1 MSALTKKYEAL
12 SLRERAFVVLALLAI
27 LILVWDTYLMDP
39 LRRARTGLQ
48 SELDA
53 ASASGVSA
61 TSADASDPRQQSI
74 KQAGELQT
82 RLASLDAQLKS
93 TARGFVSADRM
104 IEVLHDVLDR
114 QGRLELVSIR
124 NLPVT
129 SLVPPAEANAGAGAG
144 APTVAASAELQ
155 PPYVHSIELVVDGQY
170 SDVLDYLGQLEAL
183 PWKFRWTYRYASS
196 RWRSSSSSRSPKRWR
211 LMPASWCWTNRPR
224 PSRPVRSSTCS
235 R

>member
-1 MSALTKKYEAL
+1 MSALAKKYEAL
-12 SLRERAFVVLALLAI
+12 TLRERGIVVLALLAI

-39 LRRARTGLQ
+39 LRRARTALQ
-48 SELDA
+48 AELDS
-53 ASASGVSA
+53 ASASGVNA
-61 TSADASDPRQQSI
+61 TSEDVSDPRQVSI
-74 KQAGELQT
+74 KRAGALQT
-82 RLASLDAQLKS
+82 QLATLDAQLKN

-129 SLVPPAEANAGAGAG
+129 SLVPPPDPDPNTDGNANA
-144 APTVAASAELQ
+144 PESTELQ

-183 PWKFRWTYRYASS
+183 PWKFRWTSFDLSTAGYPR
-196 RWRSSSSSRSPKRWR
+196 
-211 LMPASWCWTNRPR
+211 NR
-224 PSRPVRSSTCS
+224 VRIELSDRKSVV
-235 R
+235 

>member
-1 MSALTKKYEAL
+1 MSAVAKKYEAL
-12 SLRERAFVVLALLAI
+12 SLRERAIVVLALLGV

-48 SELDA
+48 AELDS
-53 ASASGVSA
+53 ASASGVTA
-61 TSADASDPRQQSI
+61 TSADLSDPRQVAI
-74 KQAGELQT
+74 KRAGELQT
-82 RLASLDAQLKS
+82 QLATLDAQLKS

-129 SLVPPAEANAGAGAG
+129 SLVPPEDTETGADGAVTAATAT
-144 APTVAASAELQ
+144 APQ
-155 PPYVHSIELVVDGQY
+155 PPFVHSIELVVDGQY

-183 PWKFRWTYRYASS
+183 PWKFRWASLDLS
-196 RWRSSSSSRSPKRWR
+196 TAGYPR
-211 LMPASWCWTNRPR
+211 NR
-224 PSRPVRSSTCS
+224 VRIELSTLS
-235 R
+235 LDSTWLGV